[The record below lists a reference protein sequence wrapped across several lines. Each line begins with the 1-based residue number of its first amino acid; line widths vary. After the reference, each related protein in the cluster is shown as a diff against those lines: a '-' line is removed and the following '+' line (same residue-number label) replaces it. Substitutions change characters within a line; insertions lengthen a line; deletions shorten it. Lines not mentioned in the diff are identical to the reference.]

1 MKDDRVFTSAPTI
14 TVCLLIVFLF
24 AAPAWGLGIDFCVGG
39 GAAGLPGT
47 AVANV
52 WIPDAKEGVIFLGG
66 GGNNVVH
73 FSKRELGLRA
83 QFDDIDALCIPDPMS
98 PLITPDTYMLVR
110 WYFSVDPNA
119 VGVPGSAVSVEAA
132 ANEAAGD
139 VFWTCGAINAGS
151 NALAL
156 DQQLLG
162 LLGPRAPTED
172 DLDALDLQ
180 APYLN
185 LHMPLPPGAVL
196 FSLKAG
202 SQSLANPPGYTPGD
216 ILMTDG
222 AGGFTLA
229 VPPFVV
235 TPLGPANDYSLG
247 ITGQDLDALYVD
259 PAGIPFFS
267 IAAVAGPLAP
277 GDILVPDGVLGAQ
290 DGVADILIPANALGL
305 QRGPQFDNLDALDVL
320 EAELELPVDP
330 ASIDS
335 DSDGL
340 PDYLEELNGTNP
352 ANPDTDGDGLPD
364 GWEVD
369 NGLDPND
376 PTGDNGATG
385 DPDGDGHDNLD
396 EYNGG
401 TDPQDPNSPPPP
413 VPVTQPWMIPVAVTA
428 IVALAAMAITYGRK
442 RVV

>member
-14 TVCLLIVFLF
+14 TVCLLILFLF

-110 WYFSVDPNA
+110 WHFSVDPNA

-172 DLDALDLQ
+172 D
-180 APYLN
+180 
-185 LHMPLPPGAVL
+185 
-196 FSLKAG
+196 
-202 SQSLANPPGYTPGD
+202 
-216 ILMTDG
+216 
-222 AGGFTLA
+222 
-229 VPPFVV
+229 
-235 TPLGPANDYSLG
+235 
-247 ITGQDLDALYVD
+247 
-259 PAGIPFFS
+259 
-267 IAAVAGPLAP
+267 
-277 GDILVPDGVLGAQ
+277 
-290 DGVADILIPANALGL
+290 
-305 QRGPQFDNLDALDVL
+305 LDALDVL

>member
-1 MKDDRVFTSAPTI
+1 
-14 TVCLLIVFLF
+14 
-24 AAPAWGLGIDFCVGG
+24 
-39 GAAGLPGT
+39 
-47 AVANV
+47 
-52 WIPDAKEGVIFLGG
+52 
-66 GGNNVVH
+66 
-73 FSKRELGLRA
+73 
-83 QFDDIDALCIPDPMS
+83 
-98 PLITPDTYMLVR
+98 
-110 WYFSVDPNA
+110 
-119 VGVPGSAVSVEAA
+119 
-132 ANEAAGD
+132 
-139 VFWTCGAINAGS
+139 
-151 NALAL
+151 
-156 DQQLLG
+156 
-162 LLGPRAPTED
+162 
-172 DLDALDLQ
+172 
-180 APYLN
+180 
-185 LHMPLPPGAVL
+185 
-196 FSLKAG
+196 
-202 SQSLANPPGYTPGD
+202 
-216 ILMTDG
+216 
-222 AGGFTLA
+222 